1 MARTRRSKKEVLID
15 NIAKYDDEIAKLTA
29 KIEALSDEKSKAQK
43 EIEAIDKAE
52 LAAKDEK
59 AKQDLIKL
67 IEQSGMTFHEARE
80 KLLAQ

>member
-1 MARTRRSKKEVLID
+1 MARTRRSKREVLID

-43 EIEAIDKAE
+43 ETKAID
-52 LAAKDEK
+52 
-59 AKQDLIKL
+59 KL